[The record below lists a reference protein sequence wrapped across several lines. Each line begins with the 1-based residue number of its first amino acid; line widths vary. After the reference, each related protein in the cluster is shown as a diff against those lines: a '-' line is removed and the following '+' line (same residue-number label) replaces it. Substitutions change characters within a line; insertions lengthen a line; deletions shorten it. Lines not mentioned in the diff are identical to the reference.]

1 MVVIHH
7 VEVTFPVLFIFLGNL
22 LDFVLYFKRRSDLGV
37 RVVMWLLLV
46 PTMMYQLTKKLSSL
60 RIAHFSL
67 AMSHYCRLRVAF
79 FLASEFRIVTFPN
92 QLFLGQSPSF
102 QRRGII
108 EVEGKKKCAT
118 IYKK

>member
-46 PTMMYQLTKKLSSL
+46 PTMM
-60 RIAHFSL
+60 
-67 AMSHYCRLRVAF
+67 
-79 FLASEFRIVTFPN
+79 
-92 QLFLGQSPSF
+92 
-102 QRRGII
+102 
-108 EVEGKKKCAT
+108 
-118 IYKK
+118 